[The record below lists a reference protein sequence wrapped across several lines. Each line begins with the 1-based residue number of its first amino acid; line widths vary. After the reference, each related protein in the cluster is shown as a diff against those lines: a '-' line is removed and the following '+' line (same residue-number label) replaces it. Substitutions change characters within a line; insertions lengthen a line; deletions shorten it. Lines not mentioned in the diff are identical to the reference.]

1 MIFFLVLA
9 LVGFVAS
16 AVVHASTFLHAP
28 PLGMNQTWPLHLG
41 IFIVFIPAFLT
52 ERRRD
57 RTAAATDGKDVPKP
71 ARGGGYSHAPRWA
84 SALLAVVFGYAI
96 FNFFLGLVLIV
107 ASSQGKI
114 VERDGRHVMVQGR
127 EYVRDVG
134 DAEYRVYQGRIA
146 RMFSGHWMMFYW
158 MSAVGIA
165 EARRRTRAAAAAR
178 RNGGPPDAAAGGGYT
193 LHPSPRLAV
202 ETHATLMVLLPVVVA
217 LACAAAGIWLDVRS
231 GAGRGTGAGDS
242 TWNVGAVLLILASLP
257 ALCATAGWISR
268 FVGARCPSCGGRS
281 MTKARWWPGG
291 RANDT
296 FTYTCLDCGQAS
308 RPDGSKA

>member
-41 IFIVFIPAFLT
+41 IFVVFIPAFLT

-71 ARGGGYSHAPRWA
+71 ARGGDYPHAPRWA

-257 ALCATAGWISR
+257 ALCATAGWLSR
-268 FVGARCPSCGGRS
+268 FVEVPSVLAQSWRRAAVARQFS
-281 MTKARWWPGG
+281 
-291 RANDT
+291 
-296 FTYTCLDCGQAS
+296 
-308 RPDGSKA
+308 